1 MAVMTL
7 KTLVQRGVSVVRDGL
22 AVQTRLGL
30 GYQGNQAPA
39 PITMRH
45 PSPGNPG
52 TEPGWRLP
60 LADKHPENDVA
71 SRAGRPG
78 CWAGVLAS
86 RSPRGASPSAAKA
99 SAAAAGADVSS
110 RRFLARCAHD
120 LRKTRSFTPGMQ
132 LDVKRIA
139 ARAAS
144 TASTRGYGAHGL

>member
-1 MAVMTL
+1 MAKITL

-45 PSPGNPG
+45 PSPSNSA
-52 TEPGWRLP
+52 TEPGWRLS
-60 LADKHPENDVA
+60 LADKHPEDDVA

-86 RSPRGASPSAAKA
+86 RSPQGASLSAAKA
-99 SAAAAGADVSS
+99 SASAAGADVSS
-110 RRFLARCAHD
+110 RRFPARCFHD
-120 LRKTRSFTPGMQ
+120 LRKTRSFLPAMR
-132 LDVKRIA
+132 LDVKRSA
-139 ARAAS
+139 AVLAS
-144 TASTRGYGAHGL
+144 AASTRGKGAHGL

>member
-39 PITMRH
+39 PVTMRH

-60 LADKHPENDVA
+60 LADKHPEDDVA
-71 SRAGRPG
+71 PRAGRPG

-86 RSPRGASPSAAKA
+86 RSPRGASLSAAKA
-99 SAAAAGADVSS
+99 SAAAAGSDVSS
-110 RRFLARCAHD
+110 RRFRSRCFHD
-120 LRKTRSFTPGMQ
+120 LRITRSFMPGMQ
-132 LDVKRIA
+132 LDVKRSV
-139 ARAAS
+139 ARLAS
-144 TASTRGYGAHGL
+144 ASTRGNGAHGL